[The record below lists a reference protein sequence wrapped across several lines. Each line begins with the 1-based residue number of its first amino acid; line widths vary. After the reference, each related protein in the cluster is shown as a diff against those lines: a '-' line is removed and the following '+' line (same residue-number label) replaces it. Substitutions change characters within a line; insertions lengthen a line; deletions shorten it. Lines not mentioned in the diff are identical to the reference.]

1 MTTNVLTQISSKVT
15 MVSRF
20 LVIVVFLAPSDQ
32 TIWLPHQNVQD
43 PSTWTLPHLLQLKQ
57 EYNNLQIK
65 YVLYRNRMW
74 SKIRQLPLRTLSY
87 YHPSLAFIR
96 PIHAIGSCLRRGNKE
111 QDLEPRPYSNI
122 EHPSVLTHEMMTI
135 EPGENPSRN
144 LMWKPRVWFSH
155 IMCRSHDDRLPMSVW
170 ETSFYSTLGVPISD

>member
-1 MTTNVLTQISSKVT
+1 
-15 MVSRF
+15 
-20 LVIVVFLAPSDQ
+20 
-32 TIWLPHQNVQD
+32 
-43 PSTWTLPHLLQLKQ
+43 
-57 EYNNLQIK
+57 
-65 YVLYRNRMW
+65 MW

-122 EHPSVLTHEMMTI
+122 EHPSVLAHEMMTI
-135 EPGENPSRN
+135 EPGENPSRK

-170 ETSFYSTLGVPISD
+170 ETSFYSTLGVPISDLVENPRSCTCQHSDIYGDHHITSRPVNYNL